1 MSSGWKQAFLGLG
14 SNMGDREALLVQAVN
29 MLHQTPGIRVVQ
41 SSAIYETD
49 PVGYTEQD
57 AFFNIVVEIETVL
70 SPADL
75 LACTQAIEH
84 ELGRVRTIRWGP
96 RTLDI
101 DILLY
106 DQMYIRE
113 GELQVPHPR
122 MGERAFVLIP
132 LADIAP
138 NVEVPQ
144 EVGEMRQ
151 RIQVK
156 EILAALP
163 DVDGV
168 RRWKP
173 LLWKDQVKNGKV
185 ENS

>member
-1 MSSGWKQAFLGLG
+1 
-14 SNMGDREALLVQAVN
+14 MGDREALLVQAVN
-29 MLHQTPGIRVVQ
+29 MLHQTPGIQVVQ

-57 AFFNIVVEIETVL
+57 AFFNIAVKIETML
-70 SPADL
+70 SPVDL

-113 GELQVPHPR
+113 GKLQVPHPR

-138 NVEVPQ
+138 NAEVPQ
-144 EVGEMRQ
+144 KAGEIQ
-151 RIQVK
+151 QHIQVK
-156 EILAALP
+156 EMLAALQN
-163 DVDGV
+163 VDGV

-173 LLWKDQVKNGKV
+173 LLWKDQDRSRKA